1 MWPFQAKESQN
12 SKPYLFNHKKIR
24 FRSSIYGQVILII
37 TALSLILYAVFGII
51 FKSVCEQNMNNVIT
65 QNGNNVGSLIKGALY
80 QSMME
85 NDKKTL
91 QNTLDI
97 INVLPDIED
106 VNLYNEDDVLVYSS
120 FSPDEEGH
128 INPNCTECHEDF
140 DVLFPFGMKT
150 YRIVDI
156 DSKCEMSG
164 NIRDQRHLIIRS
176 PIMNERSCYTAS
188 CHAHDESEK
197 VLGSLVITLPL
208 EKIDIAVKK
217 TSYNFFLFGTI
228 ATLVL
233 IIILT
238 LFTRRAIK
246 HPLNALVEVSESV
259 IRGDRNSR
267 IDLKVHQSDDMKL
280 LAKAFNDMLDN
291 LQEANNEL
299 KNWSQQLEYKV
310 QKKSE
315 ELGAVQ
321 NEIIHVER
329 LASLGKLSSS
339 VAHEINNPLSGI
351 LVYAKLIQKQLNNPE
366 LYAAKRESMLHHLKM
381 IETETKRCGEIVK
394 GLLEFS
400 RKEQDDFEP
409 KNLHE
414 VLRETYELM
423 THPVKMANIAF
434 LNDFTAKNDLVY
446 CNPNKIKQACV
457 ALIVNAT
464 EAIKDNGEITI
475 TTTNP
480 SKGEIRLDI
489 TDNGIG
495 IAEDDQLHIFEP
507 FFSTKQD
514 VSGIGLGL
522 PIAHGIIQ
530 AHHGKIQIKSEPG
543 TGTVVS
549 ITLPLVIQ

>member
-1 MWPFQAKESQN
+1 MWPLREKA
-12 SKPYLFNHKKIR
+12 SKNPEPYLHSLKKIR

-37 TALSLILYAVFGII
+37 TSLSVILYASFGII

-80 QSMME
+80 QSMMD

-106 VNLYNEDDVLVYSS
+106 VNLYNEGDDLVYSS

-128 INPNCTECHEDF
+128 INPNCKDCHADF
-140 DVLFPFGMKT
+140 DILFPPGKKT

-164 NIRDQRHLIIRS
+164 NIKGQRHVIIRS
-176 PIMNERSCYTAS
+176 PILNERSCYTAS
-188 CHAHDESEK
+188 CHAHDESEN

-208 EKIDIAVKK
+208 EKIDSAVKR
-217 TSYNFFLFGTI
+217 TTFNFFLFGTI
-228 ATLVL
+228 ATLIL

-246 HPLNALVEVSESV
+246 NPLNALVEVSESV

-267 IDLKVHQSDDMKL
+267 IDMKVRQSDDMKL

-329 LASLGKLSSS
+329 LASLGRLSSS

-351 LVYAKLIQKQLNNPE
+351 LVYAKLIQKQINNPE
-366 LYAAKRESMLHHLKM
+366 LYASKRESMLQHLKM
-381 IETETKRCGEIVK
+381 IETETKRCGDIVK

-409 KNLHE
+409 RHLHE
-414 VLRETYELM
+414 VLRETYDLM
-423 THPVKMANIAF
+423 THPVKMANINF
-434 LNDFTAKNDLVY
+434 ISDFSAGNDLIY

-464 EAIKDNGEITI
+464 EAIKENGEITI
-475 TTTNP
+475 RTSNP
-480 SKGEIRLDI
+480 ESDVIRLEFE
-489 TDNGIG
+489 DNGIG
-495 IAEDDQLHIFEP
+495 IAEDDIPHIFEP

-522 PIAHGIIQ
+522 PIVHGIIQ
-530 AHHGKIQIKSEPG
+530 NHHGKILVKSDPG
-543 TGTVVS
+543 NGTLIS
-549 ITLPLVIQ
+549 ITFPLINQ